1 MTKRT
6 AWIVDVDGTL
16 ADVREFR
23 HYVLNKPKNFDK
35 FHEHSIYA
43 PAHQHVVDMVHAAK
57 QAGHDIIIVTA
68 RKAKWRNHTAFWL
81 ADKGIP
87 SDALFMR
94 DDKDGRKD
102 YEVKK
107 DILNTIRKT
116 WEVVHAIDD
125 SPSIIQLWT
134 NEGITTTIVE
144 GWMEEA

>member
-1 MTKRT
+1 MKPT
-6 AWIVDVDGTL
+6 AWIFDIDGTL

-43 PAHQHVVDMVHAAK
+43 PAHQHVVDMAHAAK
-57 QAGHDIIIVTA
+57 GAGHDVVVVTA

-94 DDKDGRKD
+94 GDKDSRKD

-107 DILNTIRKT
+107 DILAQIRQT
-116 WEVVHAIDD
+116 WNVVHAVDD
-125 SPSIIQLWT
+125 NPNIIKLWRE
-134 NEGITTTIVE
+134 EGIPATIVD
-144 GWMEEA
+144 GWLEEEE